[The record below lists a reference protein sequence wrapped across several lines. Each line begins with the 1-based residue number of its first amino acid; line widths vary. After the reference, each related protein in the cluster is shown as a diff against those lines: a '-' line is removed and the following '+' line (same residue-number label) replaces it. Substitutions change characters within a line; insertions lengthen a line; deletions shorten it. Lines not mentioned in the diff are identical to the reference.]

1 MFDFSNSLLIVS
13 LFDVFVASV
22 GSVKGRLAV
31 AGRKRVEHSCAEISK
46 RAPSSQLEVLFESV
60 SPVSG

>member
-1 MFDFSNSLLIVS
+1 MFDFSNSLLIVY

-31 AGRKRVEHSCAEISK
+31 AGHKRAEHSYIKESTFMPISP
-46 RAPSSQLEVLFESV
+46 RALY
-60 SPVSG
+60 